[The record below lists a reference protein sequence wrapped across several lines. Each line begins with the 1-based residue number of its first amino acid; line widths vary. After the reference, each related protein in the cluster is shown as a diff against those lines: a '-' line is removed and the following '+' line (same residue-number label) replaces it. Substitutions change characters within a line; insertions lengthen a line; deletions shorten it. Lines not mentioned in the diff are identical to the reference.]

1 MELKNKNR
9 FIHLIEKE
17 VVDMIITEP
26 YNEEAAIYLIY
37 DRYVPLCVTVC
48 KQTLG
53 GLDSLDEL
61 QSELFML
68 LKGKRQ
74 DWNALRTFQWK
85 STFGYWLRRIAYNLS
100 LELRQQ
106 LIENDGKNTSLDN
119 GWQHDGEIPN
129 QIEIPVDEEGLRERH
144 YRMLLLQEA
153 INMLD
158 NPDQRFVVIK
168 RLHGYSSK
176 QVATML
182 QDYWDKQQIVR
193 YNTKQELV
201 IPDSGYID
209 NLFKRGYDKVK
220 LIFNSL
226 DK

>member
-9 FIHLIEKE
+9 FIHLSDKE

-119 GWQHDGEIPN
+119 GWQHEGEIPK

>member
-1 MELKNKNR
+1 
-9 FIHLIEKE
+9 
-17 VVDMIITEP
+17 MIITEP

-61 QSELFML
+61 QSELFMI
-68 LKGKRQ
+68 LKGKGQ

-85 STFGYWLRRIAYNLS
+85 STFGYWLHRIAYNLS

-119 GWQHDGEIPN
+119 GWQHEGEIPK

>member
-9 FIHLIEKE
+9 FIHLSDKE

-119 GWQHDGEIPN
+119 GWQHEGEIPK

-201 IPDSGYID
+201 MPDSGYID

>member
-9 FIHLIEKE
+9 FIHLSDKE

-106 LIENDGKNTSLDN
+106 LIENDGKNTSLDS
-119 GWQHDGEIPN
+119 GWQHEGEIPK

-193 YNTKQELV
+193 YNTRQELL